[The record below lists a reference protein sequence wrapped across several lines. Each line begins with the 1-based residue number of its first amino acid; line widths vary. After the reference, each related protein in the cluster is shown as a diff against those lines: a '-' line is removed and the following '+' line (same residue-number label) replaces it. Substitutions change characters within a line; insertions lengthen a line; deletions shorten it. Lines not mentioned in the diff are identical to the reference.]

1 MSIQQNINQ
10 LATVG
15 AALYTQTPQFEEL
28 KQKKVEKGLEKEAE
42 NKFIKN
48 VQNLEGAAKTVN
60 DPGVKVNLAGDVKNA
75 ALDLYQRTG
84 NPEVLSKGYNV
95 AHNLQQKY
103 YEELTGMEFRDTG
116 KMNEPIGNVAN
127 MRAQTQHEAILKQ
140 KANIKSRRDELL
152 NMPTSLGGK
161 LKDLSPELQETLIK
175 EYEKNG
181 K

>member
-10 LATVG
+10 LATIG

-48 VQNLEGAAKTVN
+48 VQNLEGAAKSVN
-60 DPGVKVNLAGDVKNA
+60 DPGVKVNLAGDVKEA

-84 NPEVLSKGYNV
+84 NPEILSKGYNV

-103 YEELTGMEFRDTG
+103 YKELTGMENAQRDLSVNKQLEQYRKSTL
-116 KMNEPIGNVAN
+116 GNFYSALKEDTFVD
-127 MRAQTQHEAILKQ
+127 ILK
-140 KANIKSRRDELL
+140 E
-152 NMPTSLGGK
+152 
-161 LKDLSPELQETLIK
+161 K
-175 EYEKNG
+175 ENG
-181 K
+181 KSIK

>member
-1 MSIQQNINQ
+1 MGIQQNINQ

-15 AALYTQTPQFEEL
+15 AALYTQTPKFEEI

-84 NPEVLSKGYNV
+84 NPEILSRGYNV
-95 AHNLQQKY
+95 AHNLQQE
-103 YEELTGMEFRDTG
+103 YEKELRFKDMG
-116 KMNEPIGNVAN
+116 KMNESLGNVAN

-140 KANIKSRRDELL
+140 KADIKSRRDELL

>member
-10 LATVG
+10 LATIG

-42 NKFIKN
+42 SKFIKN

-84 NPEVLSKGYNV
+84 NPEVLSRGYNV
-95 AHNLQQKY
+95 AHNLQQE
-103 YEELTGMEFRDTG
+103 YEKEMKFRDTG
-116 KMNEPIGNVAN
+116 KMNEQIGNVAN

>member
-10 LATVG
+10 LATIG

-42 NKFIKN
+42 NKFIEN
-48 VQNLEGAAKTVN
+48 VQNLEGAAKSVN
-60 DPGVKVNLAGDVKNA
+60 DPGVKVNLAGDVKEA
-75 ALDLYQRTG
+75 ALDLYKRTG
-84 NPEVLSKGYNV
+84 NPEILSRGYNV

-103 YEELTGMEFRDTG
+103 EKELEFRDTG
-116 KMNEPIGNVAN
+116 KMNEQIGNAAN
-127 MRAQTQHEAILKQ
+127 MRAQTQHEAIVKQ
-140 KANIKSRRDELL
+140 KANIKSCRDELL

>member
-10 LATVG
+10 LATIG
-15 AALYTQTPQFEEL
+15 TALYTQTPQFEAI
-28 KQKKVEKGLEKEAE
+28 KQKKVEKSLEKEAE
-42 NKFIKN
+42 NKFIEN
-48 VQNLEGAAKTVN
+48 VQNLAGAAKSVN
-60 DPGVKVNLAGDVKNA
+60 DPGVKVNLAGDVKEA
-75 ALDLYQRTG
+75 ALDLYKRTG
-84 NPEVLSKGYNV
+84 NPEVLSRGYNV

-103 YEELTGMEFRDTG
+103 EQEINTG
-116 KMNEPIGNVAN
+116 KMNEQIGNVAN
-127 MRAQTQHEAILKQ
+127 MRAQTQHEAIVKQ

>member
-10 LATVG
+10 LATIG

-48 VQNLEGAAKTVN
+48 VQNLEGAAKSVN
-60 DPGVKVNLAGDVKNA
+60 DPGVKVNLAGDVKEA

-84 NPEVLSKGYNV
+84 NPEVLSRGYNV

-103 YEELTGMEFRDTG
+103 EKELEFMDTG
-116 KMNEPIGNVAN
+116 KMNEPMGNAAN

>member
-10 LATVG
+10 LATIG

-60 DPGVKVNLAGDVKNA
+60 DPGVKVNLAGDVKEA

-84 NPEVLSKGYNV
+84 NPEVLSRGYNV

-103 YEELTGMEFRDTG
+103 EKELEFMDTG
-116 KMNEPIGNVAN
+116 KMNEPMGNAAN
-127 MRAQTQHEAILKQ
+127 MRAHLICYLAGHTEYQRLQRLAIFQ
-140 KANIKSRRDELL
+140 IIK
-152 NMPTSLGGK
+152 
-161 LKDLSPELQETLIK
+161 
-175 EYEKNG
+175 
-181 K
+181 